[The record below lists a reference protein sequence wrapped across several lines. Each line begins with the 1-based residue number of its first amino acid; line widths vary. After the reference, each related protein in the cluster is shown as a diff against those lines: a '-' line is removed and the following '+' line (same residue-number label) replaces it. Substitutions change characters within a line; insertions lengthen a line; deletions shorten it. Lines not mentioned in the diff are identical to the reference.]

1 MMSKLYLEQH
11 ATGKLAVMNAL
22 DPGDVKLKAQM
33 SEATNLVNSSHSVAM
48 STSFI
53 VLVASKSQPSQKNGN
68 K

>member
-33 SEATNLVNSSHSVAM
+33 SEATNLVNYSHSVAE
-48 STSFI
+48 
-53 VLVASKSQPSQKNGN
+53 
-68 K
+68 